1 MDIEIALSIARST
14 ERAGRQ
20 GEEETVMQVLADE
33 VIDLRKAA
41 RLIHDR
47 RKMVSGSLEMGD
59 CDEFCKNCGLE
70 VWAWPL

>member
-1 MDIEIALSIARST
+1 MNVDDAISIARLS
-14 ERAGRQ
+14 ERGGED
-20 GEEETVMQVLADE
+20 GEERTALQILADE

-41 RLIHDR
+41 RLIYDR

-70 VWAWPL
+70 VWTWPL